1 MKTLLIIAS
10 CLTVYVS
17 SHANIVWPYT
27 WFDKGG
33 KIGMSP
39 SGQCAAGYEGAGVGA
54 CSWFTNYTF
63 ISGEPTLPEEMR
75 SWTDIVIGGYHVD
88 YTKTNPWRAPGSAPI
103 YSPCGVA
110 GGNPEGCPVGEGEI
124 GDNCPGG
131 GFAYGPDA
139 VNVDFQVGY
148 KQYIPKE
155 FHPIEPPGCSDHRV
169 EGRGCGRGG
178 LGYRC
183 QPWRRILI

>member
-1 MKTLLIIAS
+1 
-10 CLTVYVS
+10 
-17 SHANIVWPYT
+17 
-27 WFDKGG
+27 
-33 KIGMSP
+33 MSP

-75 SWTDIVIGGYHVD
+75 SWTDIVIGGFHVD

-110 GGNPEGCPVGEGEI
+110 GGNPQGCPVGEGEI

-148 KQYIPKE
+148 KQQILKNFIQLNLQDVQTTEWRAGGVAEVGWGIVANHGGGYSYRLCPKPTNE
-155 FHPIEPPGCSDHRV
+155 NDVVTEDCFQQTP
-169 EGRGCGRGG
+169 
-178 LGYRC
+178 LK
-183 QPWRRILI
+183 